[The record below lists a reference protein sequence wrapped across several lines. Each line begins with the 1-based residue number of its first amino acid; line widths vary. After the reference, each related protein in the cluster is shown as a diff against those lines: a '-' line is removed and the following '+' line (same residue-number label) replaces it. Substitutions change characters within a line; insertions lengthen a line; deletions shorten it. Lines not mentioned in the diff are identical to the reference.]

1 MAQRL
6 RRATPGEAP
15 ATAAAL
21 LDFWRRAE
29 RRHLELEEDILVPAL
44 ERHGLAE
51 HPAVARMLV
60 EHALIR
66 RQVEEIASGASGTE
80 QLRALGKQLAEHV
93 RHEERA
99 VFPLAEQRLGA
110 KALAELGGAG
120 AGRPRKRCGGR
131 YLKSLP
137 ERLELGGR
145 QRVHDPVPPSAGA
158 ARPAGRFSDGTRGRM
173 RAPTSDARL
182 LTRRRSRTAAT
193 QTAATTNSKA
203 GLLGPTR

>member
-1 MAQRL
+1 VRRSDALSGLSRDHHHTLTMAQRL

-80 QLRALGKQLAEHV
+80 QLRALGKKLAEHV

-110 KALAELGGAG
+110 KALAELGA
-120 AGRPRKRCGGR
+120 A
-131 YLKSLP
+131 LTAP
-137 ERLELGGR
+137 ERDGR
-145 QRVHDPVPPSAGA
+145 GSGA
-158 ARPAGRFSDGTRGRM
+158 AAGT
-173 RAPTSDARL
+173 
-182 LTRRRSRTAAT
+182 
-193 QTAATTNSKA
+193 
-203 GLLGPTR
+203 